1 MGTELGKHI
10 VLDAGMINSHTE
22 MHIILDDGLGR
33 SITMSNRRIKMNHD
47 QLIKGTNRVAVYST
61 AALFYWVFVF
71 LIITAFDLKIFREH
85 ITEIFYLSLLGI
97 FAILAGALIL
107 NVMSNLSKISTVM
120 SVERGDTPIQ
130 KPSLFAIIAI
140 VLSFPIICG
149 VLFAGNSFS
158 AEKKKHLLVTAA
170 QSLIA
175 ENKNELTSIA
185 TYQFSIDY
193 VKKAEQ
199 TLGVIKKIDKNFPE
213 VMLIVPDRI
222 DNKKVFL
229 GFGGKIETDE
239 EISADK
245 PKQKR
250 IDKPQFIYSASREE
264 REYLEK
270 VFAGKED
277 NYKFSYDKGNYQ
289 LYFPAL
295 IDGKKIVLYF
305 SDYQRYGKFGS

>member
-1 MGTELGKHI
+1 
-10 VLDAGMINSHTE
+10 
-22 MHIILDDGLGR
+22 
-33 SITMSNRRIKMNHD
+33 MNHD
-47 QLIKGTNRVAVYST
+47 QLIKGTNKVAVYAT
-61 AALFYWVFVF
+61 VALVYWVFIF

-97 FAILAGALIL
+97 FAILGGALIL

-120 SVERGDTPIQ
+120 AVERGGSNPIK
-130 KPSLFAIIAI
+130 KPSRFAIIGIA
-140 VLSFPIICG
+140 LSFPIICG

-158 AEKKKHLLVTAA
+158 AEKKKHFLVSAA

-175 ENKNELTSIA
+175 ENKKELTSIA
-185 TYQFSIDY
+185 AYQFSIDY

-213 VMLIVPDRI
+213 VILVVPDQI

-229 GFGGKIETDE
+229 GFGGRIETDE
-239 EISADK
+239 EISVDK

-270 VFAGKED
+270 VFTGKED